1 MNIALVFAGG
11 TGSRMKSTGKPKQ
24 FLELH
29 GKPIII
35 HTLEHFEKHSQIDA
49 ICVVCI
55 AEWIDY
61 LKSMLERNFIKKVRW
76 IVPGGQSGQE
86 SIFNGADAI
95 YNSSDITKDSVIL
108 VHDGVRPLINEELIS
123 SCISTTK
130 EHGNAITTAPAI
142 ETLIVTDSE
151 QHVKSILDR
160 TMCKLARAPQCFILS
175 DFYHAHI
182 QAQKDGINN
191 MIDSANLMSHY
202 GHKLNIVEGSSEN
215 IKITTPLDFYVFR
228 AIYEARENSQI
239 YGL

>member
-1 MNIALVFAGG
+1 MNVALVFAGG

-35 HTLEHFEKHSQIDA
+35 HTLEHFEKHPQIDA

-61 LKSMLERNFIKKVRW
+61 LKIVLERNFIKKVKW
-76 IVPGGQSGQE
+76 VVPGGQSGQE
-86 SIFNGADAI
+86 SIFHGVDAI
-95 YNSSDITKDSVIL
+95 HSSEEIPKDSVIL

-123 SCISTTK
+123 ECISTTK
-130 EHGNAITTAPAI
+130 NLGNAITTAPAI
-142 ETLIVTDSE
+142 ETLIVTDE
-151 QHVKSILDR
+151 NQQMESILDR
-160 TMCKLARAPQCFILS
+160 SKCKLARAPQCFILS
-175 DFYHAHI
+175 EFYNAHI
-182 QAQKDGINN
+182 QAREDGINN
-191 MIDSANLMSHY
+191 LIDSANLMSHY
-202 GHKLNIVEGSSEN
+202 GHKLNVVEGSSEN

-239 YGL
+239 YGF